1 MGVVDYLSDFASAQ
15 GVGGLEA
22 HANYDQLLSS
32 PAQDIQGV
40 FGIWGGAATFY
51 LGDSLTL
58 VLENGTTIGPDPWLA
73 VYYDPGDTGP
83 LETGGD
89 FYNFF
94 VLGLYSAS
102 YDPDSDTSD
111 GSSDSNSAAATTTA
125 SSAAATP
132 SLRNNPAYPTVPDV
146 AQQDL
151 GTFGGGF
158 ISGYFLKESSIAVLS
173 IPGFD
178 EADDAVDTFS
188 STIANFVSSAI
199 TAGMKKVVID
209 LQQNYG
215 GDTLLAFDTFKQFFP
230 TIEPYGGSRVR
241 AHDSANI
248 MGSTITGYWDSLTED
263 DEDFYTLIANEW
275 VVTDRIN
282 AATNQ
287 NFTSWE
293 DYYGPYQYRDYFSL
307 VQRYN
312 LSDFLFD
319 TMSLQDL
326 DGSAVY
332 GAGYN
337 LATTP
342 QPWAAEEIIILSNAL
357 CSSTCSLFMEMMR
370 HEAGIRIVVAGGLP
384 NYGAMQA
391 RV

>member
-1 MGVVDYLSDFASAQ
+1 MEYLSDFATAQ
-15 GVGGLEA
+15 AVGGLEA
-22 HANYDQLLSS
+22 HADYNQLFSS

-40 FGIWGGAATFY
+40 FGIWGGAATFFP
-51 LGDSLTL
+51 GESLTL

-94 VLGLYSAS
+94 VLGFYPAS

-111 GSSDSNSAAATTTA
+111 DSSDSNGAAATTTA

-132 SLRNNPAYPTVPDV
+132 STWNNPAYPTVPDV

-173 IPGFD
+173 IPSFD
-178 EADDAVDTFS
+178 EAGDAIDTFS
-188 STIANFVSSAI
+188 STIANFVSSAT

-215 GDTLLAFDTFKQFFP
+215 GDALLAFDTFKQFFP
-230 TIEPYGGSRVR
+230 TIEPYGGSRMR
-241 AHDSANI
+241 AHDSANV

-282 AATNQ
+282 AATGQ

-293 DYYGPYQYRDYFSL
+293 NYYGPYQYNEDYFSS
-307 VQRYN
+307 VVGRYAQEQRNSY
-312 LSDFLFD
+312 
-319 TMSLQDL
+319 
-326 DGSAVY
+326 
-332 GAGYN
+332 
-337 LATTP
+337 
-342 QPWAAEEIIILSNAL
+342 
-357 CSSTCSLFMEMMR
+357 
-370 HEAGIRIVVAGGLP
+370 
-384 NYGAMQA
+384 
-391 RV
+391 